1 MELEYLNVAY
11 NFLPKVP
18 ELGLHSRAKL
28 ISLIL
33 RYNHLANI
41 SGKDIVKG
49 LKAFIKY
56 WARLET

>member
-28 ISLIL
+28 VSLIL

-49 LKAFIKY
+49 LKALIKY
-56 WARLET
+56 